1 MFYVVVDDFLKILQG
16 EKKMMK
22 ALNLTEFEMIVEV
35 LDSVQSYKGQAIL
48 SYYRQNTQLEDKRYY
63 LEGDANGDKLR
74 RNSSRTEQEG
84 LEKTINRQK

>member
-35 LDSVQSYKGQAIL
+35 LDSVQSYKG
-48 SYYRQNTQLEDKRYY
+48 
-63 LEGDANGDKLR
+63 
-74 RNSSRTEQEG
+74 
-84 LEKTINRQK
+84 